1 MKTIVVG
8 LALTIWTTLAL
19 AQNEAARQNAGDRFF
34 PGLARVMTDAQRE
47 SLRTVLASQYSQI
60 QPLERQL
67 RSSRQALLSEITSGS
82 FNEANA
88 RQDAQVS
95 ANAEVELTVIYARAL
110 SQMSPPLSAAQI
122 QQMKSFQPG
131 QFQREG
137 DGAQE
142 GVSTP
147 PASHL
152 PLPPDLPRDSNGLPV
167 VN

>member
-1 MKTIVVG
+1 MKITVVG
-8 LALTIWTTLAL
+8 LALTIWTTLTF
-19 AQNEAARQNAGDRFF
+19 AQNEAVRQNTGDRFF
-34 PGLARVMTDAQRE
+34 PGLARVLTDAQRE
-47 SLRTVLASQYSQI
+47 SLRTALASQYSQI

-67 RSSRQALLSEITSGS
+67 RSSRQAILSEITSGS

-88 RQDAQVS
+88 RQDAQAS
-95 ANAEVELTVIYARAL
+95 ANAEAELTVIYARAL
-110 SQMSPPLSAAQI
+110 SQMSPPLSADQI
-122 QQMKSFQPG
+122 QQIKSFQPG
-131 QFQREG
+131 QFQRGG

-142 GVSTP
+142 GASS